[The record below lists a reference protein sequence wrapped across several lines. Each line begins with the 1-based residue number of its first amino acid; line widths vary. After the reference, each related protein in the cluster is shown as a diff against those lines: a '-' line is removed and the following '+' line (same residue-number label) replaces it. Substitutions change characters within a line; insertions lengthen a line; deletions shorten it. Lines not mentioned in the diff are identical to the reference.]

1 MGDEENAFEQP
12 LNQQE
17 VGENRGLSRFM
28 FGRIGTDPPNSC
40 DFVSIGVSRG
50 KAGPCERDGIALP
63 KGAHR
68 VVRSRTLCTIVQE
81 EKRNMMRKS
90 TLLTSV
96 LTSAALLLGACTPAT
111 PAAAPTAAPKR
122 VVYLINGAL
131 GDNAFYDSGKAGLDA
146 VAQQYG
152 VETRTIEANF
162 DAAKYEPSLEAAVEF
177 ADVIFVISYGFED
190 PLKAIADANPDKVFV
205 NIDTVVEND
214 QKTITSIDFIEEQ
227 SAYLV
232 GAAAALATTDT
243 AIANV
248 NADKII
254 GVVGGDSDP
263 VTNAFLF
270 AYENGAKSID
280 PEIVVERKYL
290 GGAWDDQGR
299 GKQAAEQLYDAGADV
314 VFQVAAAAGL
324 GVLQAA
330 KDRGLYAI
338 GVDTNQNDLQPGH
351 VIASDIKNVGA
362 AIERV
367 YATVADGTYKPGQV
381 LQYGIKEG
389 GVDIDFTAQTPVLP
403 QAAIDRVM
411 TLRQQI
417 IDGALQIEIY
427 TGE

>member
-1 MGDEENAFEQP
+1 
-12 LNQQE
+12 
-17 VGENRGLSRFM
+17 
-28 FGRIGTDPPNSC
+28 
-40 DFVSIGVSRG
+40 
-50 KAGPCERDGIALP
+50 
-63 KGAHR
+63 
-68 VVRSRTLCTIVQE
+68 
-81 EKRNMMRKS
+81 MMRKS

>member
-1 MGDEENAFEQP
+1 MVQKP
-12 LNQQE
+12 TVL
-17 VGENRGLSRFM
+17 
-28 FGRIGTDPPNSC
+28 
-40 DFVSIGVSRG
+40 VS
-50 KAGPCERDGIALP
+50 
-63 KGAHR
+63 
-68 VVRSRTLCTIVQE
+68 
-81 EKRNMMRKS
+81 
-90 TLLTSV
+90 LLTSITLI
-96 LTSAALLLGACTPAT
+96 LTACTPAT
-111 PAAAPTAAPKR
+111 PNAAPPDAPQR

-146 VAQQYG
+146 VAERYG

-177 ADVIFVISYGFED
+177 ADVVFVISYGFED

-205 NIDTVVEND
+205 NIDTVVENSA
-214 QKTITSIDFIEEQ
+214 KTITSIDFIEEQ
-227 SAYLV
+227 SAFLV

-243 AIANV
+243 SIASV
-248 NADKII
+248 NPEKII

-263 VTNAFLF
+263 ITNAFLF

-280 PEIVVERKYL
+280 PEVVVERKYL

-362 AIERV
+362 AIERI
-367 YATVADGTYKPGQV
+367 YATIDDGSYRPGQV

-389 GVDIDFTAQTPVLP
+389 GVDVDFTAQRPVLP
-403 QAAIDRVM
+403 QSSIDRVLA
-411 TLRQQI
+411 LRQEI
-417 IDGALQIEIY
+417 IDGTLSIEIY
-427 TGE
+427 TGD